1 MTTTI
6 DAKGRVTIPAEV
18 RRALG
23 MREGDTLFLS
33 AEDGVV
39 RLAKAQNPF
48 DPSEPITDENIAE
61 RLAGVTNPYDA
72 LAMEA
77 EAEFRAGRTR
87 TLREYAK
94 ARGLKL
100 DE

>member
-6 DAKGRVTIPAEV
+6 DAKGRVTIPAPV
-18 RRALG
+18 RQALG
-23 MREGDTLFLS
+23 MREGDTLFIS
-33 AEDGVV
+33 AENGIV

-61 RLAGVTNPYDA
+61 RLASVTNPYDA

-87 TLREYAK
+87 TIREYAK